1 MKFELGLAFWVV
13 VGGGA
18 GSLLRYAIICLCAKL
33 PSPGIP
39 LATLI
44 ANVAGCLVIG
54 ILGAK
59 LMGEDPNTMRL
70 RAGLLVGVLGG
81 FTTFS
86 TLAFESHRLF
96 ESNHWQG
103 GLVNIAAHNLFGLF
117 AVAAGIAIAKQF

>member
-1 MKFELGLAFWVV
+1 MKFEPELAFWVV

-18 GSLLRYAIICLCAKL
+18 GSLLRYVIICLCAKL

-44 ANVAGCLVIG
+44 ANVAGCLAIG

-59 LMGEDPNTMRL
+59 LMGDDPNTMRL
-70 RAGLLVGVLGG
+70 RAGLLIGVLGG

-86 TLAFESHRLF
+86 TFAFESHRLF
-96 ESNHWQG
+96 EGTGLPG
-103 GLVNIAAHNLFGLF
+103 GLINIAAHNVLGLM
-117 AVAAGIAIAKQF
+117 AVAAGIAISKQF